1 MLTRKHV
8 MCADLDPQG
17 YAHMQD
23 ELQKLQAK
31 LEASEQ
37 RVKELEVEVTRRGGT
52 ICGERRFSEA
62 LCNELREKLEVS
74 EKCVKA
80 LEEALGKVRDYD
92 CYKHPDADIIAIR
105 EAAIKESENCTAC
118 QHAKKAKWPPSGL
131 CNEHYRTVT
140 RAQERVSQMFSHK
153 QTWGPR
159 EIARRALEEK

>member
-1 MLTRKHV
+1 M
-8 MCADLDPQG
+8 
-17 YAHMQD
+17 
-23 ELQKLQAK
+23 
-31 LEASEQ
+31 SEYT
-37 RVKELEVEVTRRGGT
+37 EG
-52 ICGERRFSEA
+52 ICGDGAAILRDGERMTIGEVVNA
-62 LCNELREKLEVS
+62 LNDYAALRARVARLED
-74 EKCVKA
+74 A
-80 LEEALGKVRDYD
+80 LKKVRDYD
-92 CYKHPDADIIAIR
+92 CYKHPDDDIIAIR